1 MVEMNIYNSRGTCTC
16 RSSNEQFQRNNSSN
30 GSGSNEIASP
40 KSVKILSLL
49 FANDTTYQLSGNN
62 LNDQRIYSLK
72 KLLNRLRQTNLP

>member
-1 MVEMNIYNSRGTCTC
+1 MSNIFTRLNWFKRTIV
-16 RSSNEQFQRNNSSN
+16 QMNNSSN

-72 KLLNRLRQTNLP
+72 KLLNGLRQTNLP